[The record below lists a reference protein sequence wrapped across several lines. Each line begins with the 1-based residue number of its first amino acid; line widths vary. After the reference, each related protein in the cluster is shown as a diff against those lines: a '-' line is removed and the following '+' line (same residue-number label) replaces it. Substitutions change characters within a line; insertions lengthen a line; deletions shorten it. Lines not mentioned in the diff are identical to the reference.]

1 MNNKSLDD
9 KMIKQTNNFVKELK
23 SLILRNLDSGDL
35 DIIDI
40 LKTIRHKIVYWLNC
54 LDQFTENIFECKL
67 IIKGMKW
74 LAWSTW
80 AYFCSLITWCLL
92 FKITSN

>member
-1 MNNKSLDD
+1 MNTDD

-40 LKTIRHKIVYWLNC
+40 LKTIRHKIVY
-54 LDQFTENIFECKL
+54 
-67 IIKGMKW
+67 
-74 LAWSTW
+74 
-80 AYFCSLITWCLL
+80 
-92 FKITSN
+92 